1 MIWGFIEIDFYWSI
15 WQTKPLLLHCILNIK
30 RSNRPMITLIFDF
43 NIKKWNNDST
53 MESYHEWR
61 ENNVVCCIVYFWCCK
76 LHTAVVWILTA
87 DIRYIAIHW
96 IHIAMHLAA
105 SCKNHRRIK
114 DFCKI
119 IKVMSYKYM
128 KMVSIYNYFE
138 PVCLSLVLHLLPIS
152 LNWSLILVISPR
164 IIRLR
169 VAAHIYCLFM
179 GNWFA
184 RLPDPDLGP
193 EPESGSI
200 TNNELMPRWHDL
212 IWR

>member
-1 MIWGFIEIDFYWSI
+1 
-15 WQTKPLLLHCILNIK
+15 
-30 RSNRPMITLIFDF
+30 MITLIFDF

-114 DFCKI
+114 LFCKI
-119 IKVMSYKYM
+119 IKVMSYKYENGIYLQLS
-128 KMVSIYNYFE
+128 VSCFTFVAHFSELIANTRYFPAYNQAA
-138 PVCLSLVLHLLPIS
+138 CCCTHLLSFYGKLICQIAGS
-152 LNWSLILVISPR
+152 WSWPGAGER
-164 IIRLR
+164 QQ
-169 VAAHIYCLFM
+169 
-179 GNWFA
+179 
-184 RLPDPDLGP
+184 
-193 EPESGSI
+193 
-200 TNNELMPRWHDL
+200 
-212 IWR
+212 

>member
-1 MIWGFIEIDFYWSI
+1 
-15 WQTKPLLLHCILNIK
+15 
-30 RSNRPMITLIFDF
+30 MITLIFDF

-119 IKVMSYKYM
+119 IKVMSYKYENG
-128 KMVSIYNYFE
+128 IYLQLFWTCLS
-138 PVCLSLVLHLLPIS
+138 VCLMFYICCPFLWIDRSLF
-152 LNWSLILVISPR
+152 PR
-164 IIRLR
+164 APRVIRLR